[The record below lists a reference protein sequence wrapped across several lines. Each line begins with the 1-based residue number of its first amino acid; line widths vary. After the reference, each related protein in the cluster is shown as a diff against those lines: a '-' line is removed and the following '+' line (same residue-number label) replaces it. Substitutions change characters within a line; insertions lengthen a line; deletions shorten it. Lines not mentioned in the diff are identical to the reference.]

1 MKMPFWVK
9 MALRLAINWLLSQL
23 QEELEQG
30 IVISYKGYRI
40 RIKLEKTREDDPD
53 KTFLLLL

>member
-1 MKMPFWVK
+1 MPFWVK